1 MIWKLREREL
11 ALGSRAVVMGIL
23 NITPDS
29 FSDGGEYLDRNRA
42 IAHGEELV
50 NAGADIIDVGG
61 ESTRPGSEPVSL
73 DEEMRR
79 VLPVVQALR
88 IRFPAM
94 ILSVDTSKAE
104 VARATLAAG
113 ADAINDVTAL
123 RGDPKMAEVV
133 RDFSAGVVLM
143 HMQGV
148 PKTMQEA
155 PQYEDVVQEVSAFLK
170 QRFEFAVTMGID
182 PACVVLDPGFGFGKR
197 LQDNLQLL
205 RHLRR
210 LTMLGR
216 PIVAGVSRKSG
227 LARLAGNPKLAPSD
241 RLWPTVALTAWLRE
255 QGASIF
261 RVHDVAAN
269 QQAVRMLEAILAY
282 A

>member
-79 VLPVVQALR
+79 VFPVVQALR
-88 IRFPAM
+88 VRFPAM

-133 RDFSAGVVLM
+133 RDFGAGVVLM

-155 PQYEDVVQEVSAFLK
+155 PQYKDVVQEVSAFLK

-197 LQDNLQLL
+197 LQDNVQLL

-210 LTMLGR
+210 LTLLGR

-261 RVHDVAAN
+261 RVHDVAPN
-269 QQAVRMLEAILAY
+269 RQAVRMLEAILAY

>member
-1 MIWKLREREL
+1 MIWKLRKRQL
-11 ALGSRAVVMGIL
+11 VLGSQAAVMGIL

-50 NAGADIIDVGG
+50 NAGADIIDIGG

-79 VLPVVQALR
+79 VLPVVEALR
-88 IRFPAM
+88 ARFPAM

-123 RGDPKMAEVV
+123 RGDSKMVEVV
-133 RDFSAGVVLM
+133 RDFGAGVVLM

-148 PKTMQEA
+148 PKSMQNA
-155 PQYEDVVQEVSAFLK
+155 PQYEDVVEEVNLFLK
-170 QRFEFAVTMGID
+170 QRLEFAVAMGID

-197 LQDNLQLL
+197 LQDNIQLL
-205 RHLRR
+205 RQLRR
-210 LTMLGR
+210 FTLRGR
-216 PIVAGVSRKSG
+216 PIVAGVSRKSS
-227 LARLAGNPKLAPSD
+227 LALLAGNPKLAPSD

-261 RVHDVAAN
+261 RVHDVAPN
-269 QQAVRMLEAILAY
+269 RQAVRMIEAILAY

>member
-1 MIWKLREREL
+1 MIWKLRERQL
-11 ALGSRAVVMGIL
+11 VLGSQAAVMGIL

-50 NAGADIIDVGG
+50 NSGADIIDIGG

-79 VLPVVQALR
+79 VLPVVEALR
-88 IRFPAM
+88 ARFPAM

-123 RGDPKMAEVV
+123 RGDSKMVEVV
-133 RDFSAGVVLM
+133 RDFGAGVVLM

-148 PKTMQEA
+148 PKSMQNA
-155 PQYEDVVQEVSAFLK
+155 PQYEDVVEEVNLFLK
-170 QRFEFAVTMGID
+170 QRLEFAVAMGID

-197 LQDNLQLL
+197 LQDNIQLL

-210 LTMLGR
+210 FTLRGR
-216 PIVAGVSRKSG
+216 PIVAGVSRKSS
-227 LARLAGNPKLAPSD
+227 LALLAGNPKLAPSD

-261 RVHDVAAN
+261 RVHDVAPN
-269 QQAVRMLEAILAY
+269 RQAVRMIEAILAY

>member
-79 VLPVVQALR
+79 VFPVVQALR
-88 IRFPAM
+88 VRFPAM

-133 RDFSAGVVLM
+133 RDFGAGVVLM

-155 PQYEDVVQEVSAFLK
+155 PQYKDVVQEVSAFLK

-197 LQDNLQLL
+197 LQDNVQLL

-210 LTMLGR
+210 LTLLGR

>member
-79 VLPVVQALR
+79 VFPVVQALR
-88 IRFPAM
+88 VRFPAM

-155 PQYEDVVQEVSAFLK
+155 PQYKDVVQEVSAFLK

-261 RVHDVAAN
+261 RVHDVAPN
-269 QQAVRMLEAILAY
+269 RQAVRMLEAILAY

>member
-11 ALGSRAVVMGIL
+11 ALGSQAAVMGIL

-29 FSDGGEYLDRNRA
+29 FSDGGKYLDRNRA

-79 VLPVVQALR
+79 VLPVVEVLR
-88 IRFPAM
+88 ARFPGM

-123 RGDPKMAEVV
+123 RGDPKMAEIV
-133 RDFSAGVVLM
+133 RDFGAGVVLM

-148 PKTMQEA
+148 PKSMQEA
-155 PQYEDVVQEVSAFLK
+155 PQYQDVVEEVNAFLK
-170 QRFEFAVTMGID
+170 QRLDFTQAVGID

-197 LQDNLQLL
+197 LQDNIQLL

-210 LTMLGR
+210 FTVFGR

-227 LARLAGNPKLAPSD
+227 LALLAGNPKLAPSD

-261 RVHDVAAN
+261 RVHDVAPN
-269 QQAVRMLEAILAY
+269 RQAVRMIEAIAAY

>member
-11 ALGSRAVVMGIL
+11 ALGSEAAVMGIL

-29 FSDGGEYLDRNRA
+29 FSDGGEYLDQGRA

-73 DEEMRR
+73 EEEMLR
-79 VLPVVQALR
+79 VLPVVEALR
-88 IRFPAM
+88 ARFPAM

-123 RGDPKMAEVV
+123 RGDPKMVAVV
-133 RDFSAGVVLM
+133 RDFGAGVVLM

-148 PKTMQEA
+148 PKSMQEA

-170 QRFEFAVTMGID
+170 QRLEFALAMGID

-197 LQDNLQLL
+197 LQDNIQLL

-210 LTMLGR
+210 LTLLGR

-227 LARLAGNPKLAPSD
+227 LALLAGNPKLAPSD

-261 RVHDVAAN
+261 RVHDVAPN
-269 QQAVRMLEAILAY
+269 RQAVRMIEAILAY

>member
-1 MIWKLREREL
+1 MIWKLRKREL
-11 ALGSRAVVMGIL
+11 ALGSQAAVMGVL

-79 VLPVVQALR
+79 VLPVVEALR
-88 IRFPAM
+88 ARFPRM
-94 ILSVDTSKAE
+94 FLSVDTSKAE

-133 RDFSAGVVLM
+133 RGFGAGVVLM

-148 PKTMQEA
+148 PKSMQEA
-155 PQYEDVVQEVSAFLK
+155 PQYQDFVEEVNAFLK
-170 QRFEFAVTMGID
+170 QRLDFTQAVGID

-197 LQDNLQLL
+197 LQDNIQLL
-205 RHLRR
+205 RHFRR
-210 LTMLGR
+210 FTVFGR

-227 LARLAGNPKLAPSD
+227 LALLAGNPKLAPSD

-261 RVHDVAAN
+261 RVHDVAPN
-269 QQAVRMLEAILAY
+269 RQAVRMIEAIVAY

>member
-79 VLPVVQALR
+79 VFPVVQALR
-88 IRFPAM
+88 VRFPAM

-155 PQYEDVVQEVSAFLK
+155 PQYEDVVHEVSAFLK

-197 LQDNLQLL
+197 LQDNVQLL

-210 LTMLGR
+210 LTLLGR

-261 RVHDVAAN
+261 RVHDVAPN
-269 QQAVRMLEAILAY
+269 RQAVRMLEAILAY

>member
-155 PQYEDVVQEVSAFLK
+155 PQYKDVVQEVSAFLK

-197 LQDNLQLL
+197 LQDNVQLL

-261 RVHDVAAN
+261 RVHDVAPN
-269 QQAVRMLEAILAY
+269 RQAVRMLEAILAY

>member
-11 ALGSRAVVMGIL
+11 ALGSRAAVMGIL

-29 FSDGGEYLDRNRA
+29 FSDGGEYLERNRA

-50 NAGADIIDVGG
+50 NAGADIIDIGG
-61 ESTRPGSEPVSL
+61 ESTRPGSEPVSV

-79 VLPVVQALR
+79 VLPVVKALR
-88 IRFPAM
+88 ARFPTM

-133 RDFSAGVVLM
+133 SDFGAGVVLM
-143 HMQGV
+143 HMQGL
-148 PKTMQEA
+148 PKTMQKA
-155 PQYEDVVQEVSAFLK
+155 PQYEDVVEEVGAFLK
-170 QRFEFAVTMGID
+170 QRFEFAVAMDID

-197 LQDNLQLL
+197 LQDNIKLL

-210 LTMLGR
+210 FTLLGR

-227 LARLAGNPKLAPSD
+227 LALLAGNPKLAPSD

-255 QGASIF
+255 QDALIF
-261 RVHDVAAN
+261 RVHDVAPN
-269 QQAVRMLEAILAY
+269 RQAVRMIEAILAY

>member
-155 PQYEDVVQEVSAFLK
+155 PQYEDVVHEVSAFLK

-261 RVHDVAAN
+261 RVHDVAPN
-269 QQAVRMLEAILAY
+269 RQAVRMLEAILAY

>member
-79 VLPVVQALR
+79 VFPVVQALR
-88 IRFPAM
+88 VRFPAM

-155 PQYEDVVQEVSAFLK
+155 PQYEDVVHEVSAFLK

-210 LTMLGR
+210 LTLLGR

-261 RVHDVAAN
+261 RVHDVAPN
-269 QQAVRMLEAILAY
+269 RQAVRMLEAILAY

>member
-1 MIWKLREREL
+1 
-11 ALGSRAVVMGIL
+11 
-23 NITPDS
+23 
-29 FSDGGEYLDRNRA
+29 
-42 IAHGEELV
+42 
-50 NAGADIIDVGG
+50 
-61 ESTRPGSEPVSL
+61 
-73 DEEMRR
+73 
-79 VLPVVQALR
+79 
-88 IRFPAM
+88 
-94 ILSVDTSKAE
+94 
-104 VARATLAAG
+104 
-113 ADAINDVTAL
+113 
-123 RGDPKMAEVV
+123 MAEVV
-133 RDFSAGVVLM
+133 RDFGAGVVLM

-170 QRFEFAVTMGID
+170 QRFEFAVAMGID

-197 LQDNLQLL
+197 LQDNVQLL

-227 LARLAGNPKLAPSD
+227 LAQLAGNPKLAPSD

-261 RVHDVAAN
+261 RVHDVAPN
-269 QQAVRMLEAILAY
+269 RQAMRMLEAILAY